1 MTVCILTPL
10 NLNKC
15 SHLFPESLLDDLP
28 ASTLLL
34 GCVEEEPLAAAGIL
48 MAHVEQREMVIDW
61 LYVDEA
67 FRRRGGGRAMLEGLR
82 DAAKASGKLDG
93 MTMTYTQVHQNM
105 TEFLRACGFIA
116 VYREGCRAFRSTLGD
131 FHIFPV
137 PAEKNGVLQSLR
149 DVPPEEVAR
158 FSGVLGTGVIPN
170 VGIRPPIDPMDYRPE
185 SCAYLE
191 RGKIRGLWLVQD
203 ERDGISFPW
212 FCNISNSLSVPLSLM
227 NTSLKQLKAALPA
240 STTVSFASTNPDIEM
255 IVRKH
260 FRVSQNIDVYF
271 ATYLF

>member
-10 NLNKC
+10 NLNKF

-137 PAEKNGVLQSLR
+137 PGCSS
-149 DVPPEEVAR
+149 P
-158 FSGVLGTGVIPN
+158 
-170 VGIRPPIDPMDYRPE
+170 
-185 SCAYLE
+185 
-191 RGKIRGLWLVQD
+191 
-203 ERDGISFPW
+203 
-212 FCNISNSLSVPLSLM
+212 
-227 NTSLKQLKAALPA
+227 
-240 STTVSFASTNPDIEM
+240 
-255 IVRKH
+255 
-260 FRVSQNIDVYF
+260 
-271 ATYLF
+271 